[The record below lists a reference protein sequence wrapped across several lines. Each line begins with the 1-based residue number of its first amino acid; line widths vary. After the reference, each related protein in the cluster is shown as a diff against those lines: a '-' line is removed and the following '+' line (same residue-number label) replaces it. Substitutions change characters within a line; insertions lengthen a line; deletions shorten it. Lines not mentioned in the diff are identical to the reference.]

1 MVLHIFL
8 YCSLTGDDTTDVPPT
23 QEPTVRLTIVWIIVG
38 AVALIVLIA
47 IVCLFGF
54 LYSRKRKRM
63 GTLGFNTGMRLYIM
77 GVKAC
82 LQHCRKKH
90 PPMKLNYVYG
100 M

>member
-1 MVLHIFL
+1 MVVHFFL
-8 YCSLTGDDTTDVPPT
+8 YCSLTGDDTTDVSPT

-54 LYSRKRKRM
+54 LYSRKQK
-63 GTLGFNTGMRLYIM
+63 GTDTLDINTGMQLSW

-82 LQHCRKKH
+82 STVFSPLKKAD
-90 PPMKLNYVYG
+90 
-100 M
+100 